1 MPAPP
6 DLSNLGREDL
16 IRLVV
21 ELAKRVE
28 DLQKQVEE
36 LQKRN
41 EELRRN
47 QKRSAAPFSKGKG
60 KPNPKRP
67 GRKPGQGPFQR
78 REQPEASSPNTAP
91 PVDVPVEET
100 ICPLCGGRLEP
111 DGEETVS
118 HTDMPPRPEP
128 ETRLYRV
135 HLCRCQQCRQRFRGR
150 HPEVAPDQYGATA
163 HRVGPR
169 LKAMAHALHYGYGVP
184 VRKVPDIV
192 REWTGIGL
200 TQSALTQDALKR
212 ARTGTVGAR
221 YRQLR
226 GQVRQAP
233 VTYTDDTGWRVG
245 GQPAYLMGFDTDTET
260 VYQVRRQHGHRQVME
275 MIPADYAGVLVTDR
289 GPSYEAKALRQV
301 EQSKCLAHLLRNVT
315 EVVETKHG
323 AAQRFGLRLKD
334 ILKRGNQLWRDF
346 QAGQVTDWAEPA
358 AAIKEELKK
367 HLRHRR
373 LRDPDNQRLLDTIGL
388 QSDQGRVLL
397 FLDRPEVEPTNTR
410 AERALRPA
418 VIARKVSHCS
428 KTEGGAEAYAAFHS
442 VLQTA
447 KKAGVSFT
455 QSLTQIFGV

>member
-1 MPAPP
+1 MLAP
-6 DLSNLGREDL
+6 DLSNLSREDL

-21 ELAKRVE
+21 ELGKR
-28 DLQKQVEE
+28 VEE
-36 LQKRN
+36 LQKQN

-78 REQPEASSPNTAP
+78 REQPEASSPNAPP

-118 HTDMPPRPEP
+118 NTDMPPRPEP

-135 HLCRCQQCRQRFRGR
+135 HLCRCQKCRQRFRGQ

-169 LKAMAHALHYGYGVP
+169 LKAMAHALHYGHGVP
-184 VRKVPDIV
+184 VRKVPEIV
-192 REWTGIGL
+192 REWTGMGL
-200 TQSALTQDALKR
+200 TQGALTQDALKR
-212 ARTGTVGAR
+212 ARTGAVGAR

-260 VYQVRRQHGHRQVME
+260 VYQVRSQARRPRSVCEGEPDVHG
-275 MIPADYAGVLVTDR
+275 
-289 GPSYEAKALRQV
+289 
-301 EQSKCLAHLLRNVT
+301 
-315 EVVETKHG
+315 
-323 AAQRFGLRLKD
+323 
-334 ILKRGNQLWRDF
+334 
-346 QAGQVTDWAEPA
+346 
-358 AAIKEELKK
+358 
-367 HLRHRR
+367 
-373 LRDPDNQRLLDTIGL
+373 
-388 QSDQGRVLL
+388 
-397 FLDRPEVEPTNTR
+397 
-410 AERALRPA
+410 
-418 VIARKVSHCS
+418 
-428 KTEGGAEAYAAFHS
+428 
-442 VLQTA
+442 
-447 KKAGVSFT
+447 
-455 QSLTQIFGV
+455 